1 MDASARDG
9 DAASEVATRTV
20 RHGPAWAVG
29 VVAWLL
35 AFAVRAELIL
45 ISPSN
50 FSFDAFQRWA
60 GRDVLLVQGWLP
72 TTQALIHAV
81 SARGGGVVEVRML
94 LAAIA
99 ALGVAAGALAAEKL
113 GGRVA
118 AWGFVVLSCFAP
130 AMVWTGAMYQEGTY
144 LAVLYL
150 GLALAVHDRL
160 RLADLVIGAIG
171 LVRYEGWPA
180 VLLWMLW
187 RRDPR
192 ALAAGWGIAV
202 WILGRYAFGWRG
214 HAFSPVDFDD
224 WEELARRT
232 TLATWSHDAGEWLL
246 MEWLSG
252 GFVVLGFA
260 AAGMAARWRDRWG
273 WIGYMAVNLAAQTAA
288 LAGWLAGLEVATYRM
303 LVVPTAV
310 AALPAAM
317 GVAWTWDRLPRWRV
331 ALVLGLAGFL
341 GVASWEAHREARVE
355 ARGTSPERRAA
366 TLMRSYCKDCRWRVL
381 PRVALGTRSRH
392 DGCEI
397 LQGTTELRAGVD
409 FVCMGWPESE
419 AVETQAGIYWNGE
432 SYSVSTTGSA
442 PDVLLALQSEAQRRR
457 VLRKAA
463 AAEDEE
469 TADLGEHDA
478 AKAPGP
484 NAP

>member
-9 DAASEVATRTV
+9 DPAPEGATRTALL
-20 RHGPAWAVG
+20 GPAWAVAL
-29 VVAWLL
+29 VAYLI
-35 AFAVRAELIL
+35 AFAVRTELVL

-60 GRDVLLVQGWLP
+60 GRDALLVQGWLP
-72 TTQALIHAV
+72 ATQAVVRAV
-81 SARGGGVVEVRML
+81 SAVGGGVVEVRIV
-94 LAAIA
+94 LAAVA
-99 ALGVAAGALAAEKL
+99 ALGVAAGAMAAERL

-144 LAVLYL
+144 LAVLYI
-150 GLALAVHDRL
+150 GFALAVHDRL

-180 VLLWMLW
+180 VFLWVLW
-187 RRDPR
+187 RRDPK
-192 ALAAGWGIAV
+192 ALSAGWGIAV
-202 WILGRYAFGWRG
+202 WMLGRYALGWRG

-224 WEELARRT
+224 WEQLARRT
-232 TLATWSHDAGEWLL
+232 TFATWSHDAGEWLL

-273 WIGYMAVNLAAQTAA
+273 WIGYMALTFAAQTAA

-317 GVAWTWDRLPRWRV
+317 GVAWTWERLPRWRL
-331 ALVLGLAGFL
+331 ALVVGLAGFL
-341 GVASWEAHREARVE
+341 GVASWEAHREARSE

-366 TLMRSYCKDCRWRVL
+366 LLMRAYCKDCLWRVL
-381 PRVALGTRSRH
+381 PRGSLSTRSRH
-392 DGCEI
+392 DGCEV
-397 LQGTTELRAGVD
+397 LQGTTKLRHGTD
-409 FVCMGWPESE
+409 FVCMGWPGTE
-419 AVETQAGIYWNGE
+419 AVETQAGVYWNGVN
-432 SYSVSTTGSA
+432 YAVSTTGST
-442 PDVLLALQSEAQRRR
+442 PDVLLALRSEAQRQR

-463 AAEDEE
+463 VLEEDEGGGDV
-469 TADLGEHDA
+469 AGEVG
-478 AKAPGP
+478 GP
-484 NAP
+484 